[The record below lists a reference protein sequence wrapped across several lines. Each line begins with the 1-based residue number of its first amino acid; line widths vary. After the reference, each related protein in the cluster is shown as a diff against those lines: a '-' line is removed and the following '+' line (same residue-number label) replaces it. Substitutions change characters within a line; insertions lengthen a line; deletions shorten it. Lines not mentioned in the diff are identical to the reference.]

1 MMLASFRKTIYPRRD
16 VPETMQTYVMN
27 EIRSSKV

>member
-1 MMLASFRKTIYPRRD
+1 MFVDFRKAIYPRRG

-27 EIRSSKV
+27 EIRSLKT